1 MIPNKQ
7 FQVFETEL
15 DKGSPSIPLFEDN
28 LTLSLS
34 HFVKGHKKYA
44 NLTIY
49 SMVTD

>member
-15 DKGSPSIPLFEDN
+15 DKGRSSIPLFEDN
-28 LTLSLS
+28 LTHNFS
-34 HFVKGHKKYA
+34 HFVKGHKKYT

-49 SMVTD
+49 SVVTD